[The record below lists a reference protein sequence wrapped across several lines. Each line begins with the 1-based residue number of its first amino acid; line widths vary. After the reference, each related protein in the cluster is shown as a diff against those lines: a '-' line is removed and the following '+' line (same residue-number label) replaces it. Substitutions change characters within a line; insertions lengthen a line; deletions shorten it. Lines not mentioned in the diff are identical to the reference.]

1 MNLEDE
7 LRSALRRRDPP
18 PDFTARVLKS
28 VAPRSARRPVRP
40 WVGWLGALAASLLL
54 AAGDLGYRH
63 YQGERAK
70 AEVLQAI
77 HIAASKLNVAQKK
90 VQMISHRS
98 NS

>member
-7 LRSALRRRDPP
+7 LRSALRREEPS
-18 PDFTARVLKS
+18 PDFTARVLARVS
-28 VAPRSARRPVRP
+28 AAPARPARRPWTP
-40 WVGWLGALAASLLL
+40 WLAALAASLLL
-54 AAGDLGYRH
+54 SAGVLEYRQ

-70 AEVLQAI
+70 SQVMLAMR
-77 HIAASKLNVAQKK
+77 IAASKLNKAQKK